1 MEPNPSHGSRSYHQA
16 KLGLDVSFMPIFLS
30 GLSELENS
38 KSASIGS
45 KRGPLGQV
53 PYNCSLSDCCDYALN
68 NGRRHLDAL
77 ARALDSSVFTSI
89 DKRLI
94 DSRNLIIIDLGSGP
108 GLSWLI
114 FAESLMKRSLIS
126 TMTVVNVDHAPNMHR
141 IAQRV
146 KEISTSIEP
155 LLQSIDFRFTTDSK
169 FVDSFTSDELQSN
182 TTILLILN
190 HILHQSSETK
200 EEVPDF
206 VSHALDNIS
215 RLAKRSGTERTFGIS
230 IEPARL
236 NIGFGKT
243 GLIQEI
249 HRLHGSV
256 IASAEIAG
264 DRAGQSVTTFS
275 F

>member
-1 MEPNPSHGSRSYHQA
+1 MEPSPSHASRSYHQA
-16 KLGLDVSFMPIFLS
+16 KLGLDVWFMPIFLS

-45 KRGPLGQV
+45 KRGALGQV
-53 PYNCSLSDCCDYALN
+53 PYNCSLSDCCDYALS

-77 ARALDSSVFTSI
+77 ARALDSSAFASI
-89 DKRLI
+89 DIRLI
-94 DSRNLIIIDLGSGP
+94 DSRNLVIIDLGSGP
-108 GLSWLI
+108 GLSWLL
-114 FAESLMKRSLIS
+114 FAESLMKRSLTS
-126 TMTVVNVDHAPNMHR
+126 TLTVVNVDHAPNMHR
-141 IAQRV
+141 IAKRV
-146 KEISTSIEP
+146 KEISTSREA
-155 LLQSIDFRFTTDSK
+155 LLQSVDFRFTNDSK
-169 FVDSFTSDELQSN
+169 FVDSFTSDELQSD
-182 TTILLILN
+182 TCILLILN

-200 EEVPDF
+200 EAVPDF

-215 RLAKRSGTERTFGIS
+215 RLAKRSGTDKIFGIS

-249 HRLHGSV
+249 HRHHGSV
-256 IASAEIAG
+256 IANTEIAG
-264 DRAGQSVTTFS
+264 DRAGKSVTTFS

>member
-1 MEPNPSHGSRSYHQA
+1 MEPNPSHASRSYLQA
-16 KLGLDVSFMPIFLS
+16 KLGLDVWFMPIFLS

-53 PYNCSLSDCCDYALN
+53 PYNCSLSDCCDYALS

-77 ARALDSSVFTSI
+77 ARALDSSVFASI

-94 DSRNLIIIDLGSGP
+94 DSRNLVIIDLGSGP
-108 GLSWLI
+108 GLSWLL
-114 FAESLMKRSLIS
+114 FAESLMKRSLTS
-126 TMTVVNVDHAPNMHR
+126 TLTVVNVDHAPNMHR
-141 IAQRV
+141 IAKRV
-146 KEISTSIEP
+146 REISTSIEP
-155 LLQSIDFRFTTDSK
+155 LFQSVDFRFTTDSK
-169 FVDSFTSDELQSN
+169 FVDSFTSDELQSD
-182 TTILLILN
+182 TCILLILN

-200 EEVPDF
+200 EAVPDF

-215 RLAKRSGTERTFGIS
+215 RLAKRSGTNKILGIS

-249 HRLHGSV
+249 HRHHGSV
-256 IASAEIAG
+256 IANAEIAG
-264 DRAGQSVTTFS
+264 DRAGKSVTTFS

>member
-1 MEPNPSHGSRSYHQA
+1 MELNPSHASSSYYQI
-16 KLGLDVSFMPIFLS
+16 KTGLDDWFMPMFVS
-30 GLSELENS
+30 GLSELKS
-38 KSASIGS
+38 LKSAVIGS

-53 PYNCSLSDCCDYALN
+53 PYNCSLSDCCDYASS

-77 ARALDSSVFTSI
+77 ARALDSSVFAAI

-94 DSRNLIIIDLGSGP
+94 DSRNLVIIDLGSGP
-108 GLSWLI
+108 GLSWLL
-114 FAESLMKRSLIS
+114 FAESLLTRSVTS

-146 KEISTSIEP
+146 REISTSREP
-155 LLQSIDFRFTTDSK
+155 LFQSVDFRFTTDSK

-182 TTILLILN
+182 TSILLILN

-200 EEVPDF
+200 EAVPDF

-215 RLAKRSGTERTFGIS
+215 QLAKRSGTDRIFGIS

-243 GLIQEI
+243 GLINEI
-249 HRLHGSV
+249 HRHQGSV
-256 IASAEIAG
+256 IANAEIAG
-264 DRAGQSVTTFS
+264 DRAGKSVTTFK

>member
-1 MEPNPSHGSRSYHQA
+1 MELSPSHASRSYYQI
-16 KLGLDVSFMPIFLS
+16 KTGVDDWFMPMFVS
-30 GLSELENS
+30 GLSELKS
-38 KSASIGS
+38 LKSAIIGS

-53 PYNCSLSDCCDYALN
+53 PYNCSLSDCCDYALS

-77 ARALDSSVFTSI
+77 ARALDSSVFVAI

-94 DSRNLIIIDLGSGP
+94 DSRNLVIIDLGSGP
-108 GLSWLI
+108 GLSWLL
-114 FAESLMKRSLIS
+114 FAESLLKRSVTS

-146 KEISTSIEP
+146 KEISTSREP
-155 LLQSIDFRFTTDSK
+155 ILQSVDFRFTTDSK

-182 TTILLILN
+182 TSILLILN

-200 EEVPDF
+200 EAVPDF

-215 RLAKRSGTERTFGIS
+215 QLAKRSGTDRIFGIS

-243 GLIQEI
+243 GLINEI
-249 HRLHGSV
+249 QRLQGSV
-256 IASAEIAG
+256 IANAEIAG
-264 DRAGQSVTTFS
+264 DRAGKSVTTFK